1 MEKKYFI
8 NRRKLLKLKCY
19 YIYTMDKIVKID
31 NEIKV
36 ILIPERKE
44 YFDADLS
51 DKLWYNDDEFYE
63 MKKIRDSEIK
73 ALTYIF
79 HGNKVK
85 AINQWKKNIQ
95 KTYF

>member
-8 NRRKLLKLKCY
+8 NRKLLKLKCY

-95 KTYF
+95 KNFF

>member
-8 NRRKLLKLKCY
+8 NRKLLKLKCY

>member
-1 MEKKYFI
+1 
-8 NRRKLLKLKCY
+8 
-19 YIYTMDKIVKID
+19 MDKIVKIS
-31 NEIKV
+31 NQVKV

-44 YFDADLS
+44 YFDADLN
-51 DKLWYNDDEFYE
+51 DVLWYNDEEFYE

-79 HGNKVK
+79 HGNTVK
-85 AINQWKKNIQ
+85 AINQWKKNMQ